1 MPQDLPRTVLVY
13 RDVLLPRSEIAFMH
27 RQYCG
32 FRALAPVWVGRRVE
46 PWLDREAFRLGPVFS
61 GLSGVLFKTAGMVGQ
76 RRALGALAPL
86 CVHAQFGRGGALAL
100 PLAEALGV
108 PLFVT
113 FHGSEVDKR
122 SYWRRF
128 PVPSLFRLRL
138 ARLQAYASAFV
149 CVSEGVRERLLRRG
163 FPAAKL
169 VAIPIGTDAIAA
181 HPAPAAGRAGI
192 LFVGRFAPMK
202 GLRVL
207 AEAIGLLR
215 ARGCGEQF
223 VLIGDGPER
232 AALAAGLAPLG
243 GVELRGWQSQ
253 DEVRRAMAAAR
264 ALCVPSV
271 ITASG
276 ESEGLPSVAAEALGL
291 GLPVIASSEA
301 RLEGVVEE
309 GSSGMFFPARDA
321 TALAA
326 RIEAMLALAPPA
338 YAAMVEAAH
347 AVARERLDARV
358 QSARLE
364 ALMLERAGPPP
375 G

>member
-13 RDVLLPRSEIAFMH
+13 RDVLLPKSEIAFMH

-61 GLSGVLFKTAGMVGQ
+61 GLSGVLFKTAGLVGQ

-100 PLAEALGV
+100 PLAEALGL

-163 FPAAKL
+163 FPGSKL

-202 GLRVL
+202 GLPVL
-207 AEAIGLLR
+207 AEAISLLR
-215 ARGCGEQF
+215 ARGCGEKF
-223 VLIGDGPER
+223 VFIGDGPER
-232 AALAAGLAPLG
+232 AVLEGLASFG

-301 RLEGVVEE
+301 RLEGVVGE
-309 GSSGMFFPARDA
+309 GRSGMFFPARDA
-321 TALAA
+321 AALAA
-326 RIEAMLALAPPA
+326 RIEGMLALAPPA
-338 YAAMVEAAH
+338 YAAMVDAAH

-364 ALMLERAGPPP
+364 ALMLERAGLQP